1 MTVLSELIYKFNVI
15 SIKIPAVFVLFI
27 FFFCKND
34 KLIRNLCKITKL
46 GYSHFLNSNQDGMGC
61 HKDRC
66 IDKWTRTDSPAI
78 NLWAIDFQQECQEK
92 LIGREYSFQQMV

>member
-15 SIKIPAVFVLFI
+15 SIKIPAVFVLF